1 MAPGQWNGKNFGGCH
16 TGDGKKQK
24 TGHYFN
30 NGIYHRPQP
39 HREFEA
45 GIRVVEKKTGNIG
58 VVKEKKEKCPRSLI
72 RVDFDGEVKYIR
84 SNLLHTVDKVFI
96 EQEKQF
102 KKFKKSNERKKRPF
116 VKNTSIP
123 EFRKAKKEFLSH
135 LRQNIDNDGGG
146 VSIEYS
152 DKNSDENSR
161 GKYYINRITDN
172 NVINDI
178 NKRNIEM
185 LNNLDK
191 NINNTKKMAVMQHLV
206 SKQRL
211 LELFTRDNTGSCPNY
226 VPYCANKTDYY
237 NIVNKYMNEGKEE
250 DKKVKEKPKKKRVK
264 KNRKVHSEEYIARKL
279 WGL

>member
-1 MAPGQWNGKNFGGCH
+1 MAPGQWNGKNFGGSH

-45 GIRVVEKKTGNIG
+45 GVRVVEKKTGNIG

-72 RVDFDGEVKYIR
+72 RVDFDDEVKYIR
-84 SNLLHTVDKVFI
+84 SNLLHTVDKVSI

-102 KKFKKSNERKKRPF
+102 KKFKKAQGKKKKKPF
-116 VKNTSIP
+116 VKNTSVP

-152 DKNSDENSR
+152 DENST
-161 GKYYINRITDN
+161 GKYYINRIIGND
-172 NVINDI
+172 VIDKI
-178 NKRNIEM
+178 NELNIEN
-185 LNNLDK
+185 LNNLNK
-191 NINNTKKMAVMQHLV
+191 KINDTKKMAVTQHLV
-206 SKQRL
+206 SKQRI
-211 LELFTRDNTGSCPNY
+211 LELFTRDNSGSCLNY

-237 NIVNKYMNEGKEE
+237 NIVNKYMNES
-250 DKKVKEKPKKKRVK
+250 KEKDKEIDEK
-264 KNRKVHSEEYIARKL
+264 S
-279 WGL
+279 

>member
-1 MAPGQWNGKNFGGCH
+1 MAPGQWNGKNFGGSH

-45 GIRVVEKKTGNIG
+45 GVRVVEKKTGNIG

-72 RVDFDGEVKYIR
+72 RVDFDDEVKYIR
-84 SNLLHTVDKVFI
+84 SNLLHTVDKVSI

-102 KKFKKSNERKKRPF
+102 KKFKKAQGKKKKKPF
-116 VKNTSIP
+116 VKNTSVP

-152 DKNSDENSR
+152 DENSKS
-161 GKYYINRITDN
+161 KYYINRITGND
-172 NVINDI
+172 VIDKI
-178 NKRNIEM
+178 NELNIEN
-185 LNNLDK
+185 LNNLNK
-191 NINNTKKMAVMQHLV
+191 KINDTKKMAVTQHLV
-206 SKQRL
+206 SKQRI
-211 LELFTRDNTGSCPNY
+211 LELFTRDNSGSCLNY

-237 NIVNKYMNEGKEE
+237 NIVNKYMNES
-250 DKKVKEKPKKKRVK
+250 KEKDKEIDEK
-264 KNRKVHSEEYIARKL
+264 S
-279 WGL
+279 

>member
-16 TGDGKKQK
+16 TGNGKKQK

-30 NGIYHRPQP
+30 NGIHHKLQS
-39 HREFEA
+39 HREFEV
-45 GIRVVEKKTGNIG
+45 GVRVVEKKTGNIG

-84 SNLLHTVDKVFI
+84 SNLLHTVDKVLI

-102 KKFKKSNERKKRPF
+102 KKFKKSKERKKRPF
-116 VKNTSIP
+116 VKNRFIP
-123 EFRKAKKEFLSH
+123 EFRKAKKEFLSY

-152 DKNSDENSR
+152 NENPS
-161 GKYYINRITDN
+161 GKYYINRITY
-172 NVINDI
+172 NDEI
-178 NKRNIEM
+178 NKINECNMEM
-185 LNNLDK
+185 LNKLNK
-191 NINNTKKMAVMQHLV
+191 KINDTKKMAVMQHLV

-237 NIVNKYMNEGKEE
+237 NIVNKYMNGGKEKAKYKYCL
-250 DKKVKEKPKKKRVK
+250 DSCFTWKRDMYL
-264 KNRKVHSEEYIARKL
+264 RMLHHQY
-279 WGL
+279 

>member
-1 MAPGQWNGKNFGGCH
+1 MAPGQWNGKNFGGSH
-16 TGDGKKQK
+16 TGNWKKQK

-30 NGIYHRPQP
+30 NGIYHRSQP
-39 HREFEA
+39 HRVFEA
-45 GIRVVEKKTGNIG
+45 GVRVVEKKTGNIG

-84 SNLLHTVDKVFI
+84 SNLLHTVDKVLI

-102 KKFKKSNERKKRPF
+102 KKFKKSKERKKKRPF

-237 NIVNKYMNEGKEE
+237 NIVNKYMNEGKERAVSKYWIIPNTNIE
-250 DKKVKEKPKKKRVK
+250 
-264 KNRKVHSEEYIARKL
+264 RKWV
-279 WGL
+279 